1 MLKEFK
7 EFAMRGNVMD
17 MAVGI
22 IIGAAFGKIVT
33 SFVKDII
40 MPPIGMLLG
49 GLDFSEIFIN
59 LSGTS
64 YNTLAEATKAGAATI
79 NVGIFINTVLDF
91 VIVAFAIF
99 MVIKQ
104 INRLKKEPAP
114 ADPTTKD
121 CPHCLSTV
129 PIKATKCAH
138 CTSEI

>member
-1 MLKEFK
+1 
-7 EFAMRGNVMD
+7 MD

-114 ADPTTKD
+114 ADPMTKD